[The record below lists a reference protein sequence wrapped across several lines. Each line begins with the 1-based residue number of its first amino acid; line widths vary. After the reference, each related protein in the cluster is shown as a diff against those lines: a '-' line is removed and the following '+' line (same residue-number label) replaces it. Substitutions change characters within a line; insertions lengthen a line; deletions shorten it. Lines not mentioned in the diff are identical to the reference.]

1 MSVNFQSSI
10 EDLKFQTKKYVD
22 LDLNFGNNPFTKDV
36 MKKKGDLAIKQSVK
50 NLVLSRITER
60 PFQPQIGSQVYNI
73 LFDNIIPET
82 AITLRTSIENVINTF
97 EPRAVIRSVEC
108 IADHDNNGFNVTIIF
123 SLINDPSP
131 ITIDFFLEWLR

>member
-1 MSVNFQSSI
+1 MQ
-10 EDLKFQTKKYVD
+10 
-22 LDLNFGNNPFTKDV
+22 
-36 MKKKGDLAIKQSVK
+36 KKGDLAIKQSVK

-97 EPRAVIRSVEC
+97 EPRAVIRSVDC
-108 IADHDNNGFNVTIIF
+108 IADYDNNGFNVGIVF

>member
-1 MSVNFQSSI
+1 MSVNYQSNV

-22 LDLNFGNNPFTKDV
+22 LDLNFGFNPFTKDV
-36 MKKKGDLAIKQSVK
+36 MQKKGDLAIKQSVK

-82 AITLRTSIENVINTF
+82 TITLRTSIENVINTF
-97 EPRAVIRSVEC
+97 EPRAVVRTVEC
-108 IADHDNNGFNVTIIF
+108 IADYDNNGYEVTIIF
-123 SLINDPSP
+123 SLINDPNP

>member
-1 MSVNFQSSI
+1 MSVNFQSSV
-10 EDLKFQTKKYVD
+10 EELKFQTKKYVD
-22 LDLNFGNNPFTKDV
+22 IDLNFGNNPFTKDI
-36 MKKKGDLAIKQSVK
+36 MQKKGDFAIKQSVK

-108 IADHDNNGFNVTIIF
+108 IPDYDNNGFHVEIVF